1 MRDRWQKQMDRK
13 RHKMQKRTKTSS
25 VPAMG
30 VVCENI
36 MLVLL
41 FFYRKR
47 RGRREVGRVRD
58 KGGENETN
66 TQTQS

>member
-41 FFYRKR
+41 FFYRKKAWEE
-47 RGRREVGRVRD
+47 RGWKGERQGGRE
-58 KGGENETN
+58 
-66 TQTQS
+66 